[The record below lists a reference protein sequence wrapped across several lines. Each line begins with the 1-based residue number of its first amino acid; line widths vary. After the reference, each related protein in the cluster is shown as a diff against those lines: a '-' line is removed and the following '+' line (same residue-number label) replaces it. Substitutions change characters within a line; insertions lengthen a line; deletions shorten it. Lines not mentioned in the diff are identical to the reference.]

1 VAILGGAKVS
11 DKIKTLKSLM
21 KKVDK
26 IIIGGGMAFTF
37 LKTMGYHVG
46 KSLVEEDMLDL
57 ASDIM
62 EQARSRGIPFYL
74 PVDCIAARAIEE
86 KAKTII
92 VPAQEVPDDKMG
104 LDIGPATVML
114 FSEVLGRARTVVWN
128 GPMGVFELSP
138 FSIGTFSMVDILA
151 KSRALTIIGG
161 GDTDVAVHSSGNWDK
176 IDYISTGGGAFLMLL
191 ERGEL
196 PGINA
201 LDDE

>member
-1 VAILGGAKVS
+1 
-11 DKIKTLKSLM
+11 
-21 KKVDK
+21 
-26 IIIGGGMAFTF
+26 
-37 LKTMGYHVG
+37 
-46 KSLVEEDMLDL
+46 
-57 ASDIM
+57 M

>member
-1 VAILGGAKVS
+1 
-11 DKIKTLKSLM
+11 M
-21 KKVDK
+21 
-26 IIIGGGMAFTF
+26 
-37 LKTMGYHVG
+37 
-46 KSLVEEDMLDL
+46 
-57 ASDIM
+57 
-62 EQARSRGIPFYL
+62 
-74 PVDCIAARAIEE
+74 
-86 KAKTII
+86 I
-92 VPAQEVPDDKMG
+92 VPAQEVPHDKMG

-128 GPMGVFELSP
+128 GPMGVFELSQ

-201 LDDE
+201 LNDE